1 MSPLRHDRPM
11 SRPQPPA
18 RRPRRRLDRDTIV
31 AEALRLVRAEGI
43 EAVTMRRLADELGSG
58 PMSFYRH
65 VADRQALLI
74 AMLDAVAQGIRLPPA
89 VGDPRSEITAV
100 FTAIHDAL
108 RQDHWATQ
116 LIVGEKLAGPSILPA
131 IERIYAALRAAG
143 LTPRD
148 TAVAYALLW
157 QYTAGELLDRHHVTA
172 DSYSQRMVREADPD
186 TYPRLMESI
195 NAFPPG
201 PAGDWFTESFQRIL
215 DGLLLTSLR
224 SAT

>member
-1 MSPLRHDRPM
+1 MTRPT
-11 SRPQPPA
+11 PPT

-43 EAVTMRRLADELGSG
+43 EAVTMRRLADELGTG
-58 PMSFYRH
+58 PMSLYRH
-65 VADRQALLI
+65 VADRQAMLI
-74 AMLDAVAQGIRLPPA
+74 AMLDAIAQTIRLPPV

-108 RQDHWATQ
+108 RQDHWAVQ

-143 LTPRD
+143 LSPRD
-148 TAVAYALLW
+148 TAVGYALLW
-157 QYTAGELLDRHHVTA
+157 HYTAGELLDRHHATPN
-172 DSYSQRMVREADPD
+172 SYSQRMVRDASPRD
-186 TYPRLMESI
+186 YPHLVESI

-201 PAGDWFTESFQRIL
+201 PPGDWFTESFQRIL
-215 DGLLLTSLR
+215 DGLLITAR
-224 SAT
+224 R